1 MKKVSLEDKNFQLF
15 IESAKI
21 REAIEVVSIKI
32 NNDYAQSNPVF
43 VCILNGSFMF
53 ASDLIRR
60 FSHNCEVTFLKVASY
75 EGTQSTGTVKELI
88 GLNESMSG
96 RDIIIVEDIVD
107 TGSTLEAVITELDL
121 LSPKSVKVST
131 LLYKPLA
138 YKKKIPIDYAA
149 IEVGNEFLVGYGLD
163 YNGLGRNLEDIY
175 IIEE

>member
-1 MKKVSLEDKNFQLF
+1 MKKVSLEDKSFKIF

-21 REAIEVVSIKI
+21 REAIDVVSFKI
-32 NNDYAQSNPVF
+32 NNDFADSNPIF
-43 VCILNGSFMF
+43 VCVLNGSFMY
-53 ASDLIRR
+53 ASDLIKR

-75 EGTQSTGTVKELI
+75 KGTQSTGSIKELI
-88 GLNESMSG
+88 GLNESISD
-96 RDIIIVEDIVD
+96 RNVIIVEDIVD
-107 TGSTLEAVITELDL
+107 TGATLEAVVKELEL
-121 LSPKSVKVST
+121 LNPKSIKVST

-138 YKKKIPIDYAA
+138 YQKTIPVDYAA